1 MKVYSTKQRK
11 SLSDYLLSH
20 RDEEMT
26 AAEIAAALRGEGI
39 SLSAVY
45 RNLASLEEEGLVQRI
60 TRAGDRKIFFR
71 FSGAEECRE
80 HIHLRCRKCGKTFHM
95 DMGTTDLLD
104 ETVAENCG
112 FKMDRAETVIN
123 GVCGD
128 CGKAEQTSKK

>member
-1 MKVYSTKQRK
+1 MKGYSTKQRK
-11 SLSDYLLSH
+11 TLANYLLAH

-26 AAEIAAALRGEGI
+26 ASEIAKAIREEGI

-60 TRAGDRKIFFR
+60 TRTGERKIFFR

-95 DMGTTDLLD
+95 DACTTDLLD

-112 FKMDRAETVIN
+112 FRMDRAETVIS
-123 GVCGD
+123 GVCSD
-128 CGKAEQTSKK
+128 CGKEEQTK

>member
-1 MKVYSTKQRK
+1 MKGYTTKQRK
-11 SLSDYLLSH
+11 TLADYLTSH
-20 RDEEMT
+20 RDQELT
-26 AAEIAAALRGEGI
+26 ATEIARALRSEGI

-95 DMGTTDLLD
+95 DAGTTDLLD
-104 ETVAENCG
+104 EKVAERCG

-123 GVCGD
+123 GVCGECERSD
-128 CGKAEQTSKK
+128 KS

>member
-1 MKVYSTKQRK
+1 MKGYSTKQRK
-11 SLSDYLLSH
+11 TLTDYLTSH
-20 RDEEMT
+20 RDEELT
-26 AAEIAAALRGEGI
+26 ATEIARALRSEGI

-95 DMGTTDLLD
+95 DAGTTDLLD
-104 ETVAENCG
+104 EKVAERCG

-123 GVCGD
+123 GVCGECD
-128 CGKAEQTSKK
+128 KGDKS

>member
-1 MKVYSTKQRK
+1 MKGYSTKQRK
-11 SLSDYLLSH
+11 SLADFLSSH
-20 RDEEMT
+20 RDEELT
-26 AAEIAAALRGEGI
+26 ATEIANALRGEGI

-60 TRAGDRKIFFR
+60 TRTGERKIFFR
-71 FSGAEECRE
+71 FSGAVECRE

-95 DMGTTDLLD
+95 DAGTTDLLD

-112 FKMDRAETVIN
+112 FRMDRAKTVIN

-128 CGKAEQTSKK
+128 CGNTEPESKK

>member
-1 MKVYSTKQRK
+1 MKGYSTKQRK
-11 SLSDYLLSH
+11 TLADYLSSH
-20 RDEEMT
+20 RDEELT
-26 AAEIAAALRGEGI
+26 ATEIAKALRGEGI

-45 RNLASLEEEGLVQRI
+45 RNLASLEEEGLIQRI
-60 TRAGDRKIFFR
+60 TRTGERKIFFR

-95 DMGTTDLLD
+95 DAGTTDLLD

-112 FKMDRAETVIN
+112 FRMDRAETVIN

-128 CGKAEQTSKK
+128 CGKAEPESKK

>member
-1 MKVYSTKQRK
+1 MKGYSTKQRK
-11 SLSDYLLSH
+11 TLADYLTSH
-20 RDEEMT
+20 RDEELT
-26 AAEIAAALRGEGI
+26 ATEIAGALKSEGI

-71 FSGAEECRE
+71 FSGADECRE

-104 ETVAENCG
+104 ETVSENCG
-112 FKMDRAETVIN
+112 FKMDRAETGIN